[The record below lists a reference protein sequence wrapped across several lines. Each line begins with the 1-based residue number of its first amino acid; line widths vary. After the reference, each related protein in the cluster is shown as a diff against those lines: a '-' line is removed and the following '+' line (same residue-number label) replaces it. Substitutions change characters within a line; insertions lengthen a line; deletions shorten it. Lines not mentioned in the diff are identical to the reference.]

1 MPDPNDRVLQGDD
14 DVAIAPIDIQFDQA
28 EYTTP
33 APEGPS
39 CGVCQRPI
47 NGEYYETSGK
57 VLCSSCR
64 DRVTAA
70 FRGGSRT
77 ARVLKA
83 LLFGSVASG
92 IGAAL
97 YYAILRATGYNIG
110 LGCDRRGRYGWQG
123 RAQRHGKPWRA
134 ILSIPRCLFDLFGDR
149 VDVRS
154 AGGTRV
160 PQASSTLKSPP
171 RRRSPKQI
179 RSRRSRTP
187 SLELPMLPRNLRRP
201 LKLMARQTLP
211 VRPKLP

>member
-77 ARVLKA
+77 ARVLRA

-97 YYAILRATGYNIG
+97 YYAILSATGYNIG
-110 LGCDRRGRYGWQG
+110 WLRSSWALWLAGPCAKARETVAGDS
-123 RAQRHGKPWRA
+123 
-134 ILSIPRCLFDLFGDR
+134 INSSLSF
-149 VDVRS
+149 
-154 AGGTRV
+154 
-160 PQASSTLKSPP
+160 
-171 RRRSPKQI
+171 
-179 RSRRSRTP
+179 
-187 SLELPMLPRNLRRP
+187 
-201 LKLMARQTLP
+201 
-211 VRPKLP
+211 